1 MEQEQFGKNFLLKMI
16 KYNKIIKSSLKNHK
30 NIVEIISKEIFIKN
44 ILKSIVL
51 IENTLKKGKTIF
63 WCGNGGS
70 AADSQHFAA
79 ELVGRFKLKRKAL
92 KSIALTTDTSAIT
105 AISNDYNFSKIF
117 SRQLE
122 GLGSTNDLIV
132 AISTSGNSKN
142 IIEVL
147 KQSKKQKIKSIC
159 LLGNKGGSSKKYSD
173 VSLIVPS
180 KNTARIQECHILIG
194 HIFCEIIDS
203 FYKKGK

>member
-1 MEQEQFGKNFLLKMI
+1 MI
-16 KYNKIIKSSLKNHK
+16 KYNKIIKSSFQNHK
-30 NIVEIISKEIFIKN
+30 NIVEIISKKIFINN
-44 ILKSIVL
+44 ILKSITL

-79 ELVGRFKLKRKAL
+79 ELVGRFRLKRKAL

-105 AISNDYNFSKIF
+105 AISNDYSFSKVF

-122 GLGSTNDLIV
+122 GLGSANDLIV

-147 KQSKKQKIKSIC
+147 KQAKKQKIKSIC
-159 LLGNKGGSSKKYSD
+159 LLGNKGGSSKKHSD

-180 KNTARIQECHILIG
+180 SNTARIQECHILIG

-203 FYKKGK
+203 FYKKEK